1 MCCHVFCRQQ
11 EKTVWISSRISRCP
25 MHSHR
30 RRFVS
35 KLGGGLA
42 PLPLFFPLLFFPP
55 FLLFSLS
62 PFPPLS
68 CYTLFVPP
76 FHLPFLFP
84 LNQSMGERCDLLT
97 FVFSVLYKCSYL
109 LTYLSSPSG
118 VRGGALAGRRRIL
131 CILTAGKSWLNA
143 DGGKCMKTY
152 DKKFTNFF
160 TLAKLSWVLQCGSN
174 PLTKQLE
181 WLGFNGTFDT
191 SSPRYNRVFSG
202 PSRNRHIILT
212 ILKDLYSVM

>member
-1 MCCHVFCRQQ
+1 VCVCVCVYVCVRSCVYVCVSHMYLVMVGQCVVTPFVGNKR
-11 EKTVWISSRISRCP
+11 KLYVNSKCP
-25 MHSHR
+25 MHCHR

-35 KLGGGLA
+35 KLGGGLV

-160 TLAKLSWVLQCGSN
+160 TLAKLS
-174 PLTKQLE
+174 
-181 WLGFNGTFDT
+181 
-191 SSPRYNRVFSG
+191 
-202 PSRNRHIILT
+202 
-212 ILKDLYSVM
+212 